1 MPMTPI
7 SPRPPIQAPPEL
19 PALQASPALPERPAR
34 PELPAITAII
44 TTFNEEQNL
53 GACIES
59 LLWCD
64 EILVVDSFSTDGT
77 AEIARSYPKVRFEQ
91 RTYYGSASQK
101 NWAMDQV
108 ESEWILIFDADERC
122 TEALRD
128 EIETLLASG
137 PHGPSHD
144 AYTIKRRVHFL
155 DKVIRFSGWQHD
167 RVVRLVRRGCARY
180 PNRRVHAD
188 MTTRGPAPILQNPM
202 EHFMADT
209 LDEYIRRIEK
219 YSFWGAS
226 QQWREGKQAGF
237 NEVFGRTLWRFL
249 RTYVLQLGVLDG
261 MHGLV
266 FCMLQSYGS
275 YRKWSLLWGW
285 RANASRGRMPA
296 LPIFDDDETTW
307 RGLDDEPPPLR
318 YAGPPPAPARRA
330 PAAAAPAAAAAHAAH
345 VPHAAHAA
353 HPAHAAHSTSAIIAA
368 ADHRQSARLGR
379 EV

>member
-1 MPMTPI
+1 MKETP
-7 SPRPPIQAPPEL
+7 SAEFSHL
-19 PALQASPALPERPAR
+19 PAV
-34 PELPAITAII
+34 TAII
-44 TTFNEEQNL
+44 TTFNEELNI

-77 AEIARSYPKVRFEQ
+77 PEIVRAYPKVRFEQ

-122 TEALRD
+122 TPALQR
-128 EIETLLASG
+128 EIQTLLASG
-137 PHGPSHD
+137 PEHD
-144 AYTIKRRVHFL
+144 AFTIQRRVHFL
-155 DKVIRFSGWQHD
+155 DKLIRFSGWQHD

-188 MTTRGPAPILQNPM
+188 MATRGPAPILRNSM
-202 EHFMADT
+202 EHYMADT

-226 QQWREGKQAGF
+226 QLWKEGKKAGF
-237 NEVFGRTLWRFL
+237 NEVFGRTVWRFV
-249 RTYVLQLGVLDG
+249 RTYIFQLGILDG

-266 FCMLQSYGS
+266 FCMLQSFGA

-285 RANASRGRMPA
+285 HANAARGRLPT
-296 LPIFDDDETTW
+296 LPIFDEDESIW
-307 RGLDDEPPPLR
+307 RGLDDDGPRLR
-318 YAGPPPAPARRA
+318 YEGRVPTRPTGTV
-330 PAAAAPAAAAAHAAH
+330 AAAAPPSGH
-345 VPHAAHAA
+345 
-353 HPAHAAHSTSAIIAA
+353 
-368 ADHRQSARLGR
+368 Q
-379 EV
+379 